1 MSNNEN
7 MKTRKVGSG
16 RKKGSFCFMSVTLGE
31 LNRVLKPEAS
41 IMISKKFAES
51 IGLDGVETHASP
63 QNNSENNLD
72 NGTEMIVNIVKEW

>member
-1 MSNNEN
+1 MSNNET

-41 IMISKKFAES
+41 IMVSKKFAES